1 MKIYPNYSIS
11 RPVVQ
16 NNRTSQKQYVRNV
29 SNENLSN
36 ENALA
41 FKGFKLGIGTGMLG
55 ALAGFALG
63 GPIGAAIVGTLA
75 GAAGGSADD
84 GDDSD
89 LSNHDVDR
97 ATDRSLN
104 DFPTVFGDD

>member
-1 MKIYPNYSIS
+1 MRIYPNYSIS
-11 RPVVQ
+11 RPVAQ
-16 NNRTSQKQYVRNV
+16 YNKTSQRKYVK
-29 SNENLSN
+29 NEVK
-36 ENALA
+36 EDALT

-84 GDDSD
+84 DDDSD

-97 ATDRSLN
+97 STDRSVN
-104 DFPTVFGDD
+104 DFPTVF